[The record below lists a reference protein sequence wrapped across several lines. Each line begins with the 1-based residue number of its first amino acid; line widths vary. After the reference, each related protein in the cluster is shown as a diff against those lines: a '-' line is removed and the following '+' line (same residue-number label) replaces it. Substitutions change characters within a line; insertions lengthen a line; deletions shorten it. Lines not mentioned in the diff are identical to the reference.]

1 MRSKYATS
9 VLCSP
14 PSSSLFLRHVSV
26 LTSDLD
32 GVLDLGGLVGGDL
45 ADVVAG
51 VVLVGQGDDQGVA
64 VRLLGQL
71 KRLAFVRR
79 DSSVAKASD

>member
-1 MRSKYATS
+1 MLDEEQVCYICAMQ
-9 VLCSP
+9 P
-14 PSSSLFLRHVSV
+14 PSTGLFFRHVSI

-51 VVLVGQGDDQGVA
+51 VILVGQGDDQGVA

-71 KRLAFVRR
+71 KRSAFVRHG
-79 DSSVAKASD
+79 S